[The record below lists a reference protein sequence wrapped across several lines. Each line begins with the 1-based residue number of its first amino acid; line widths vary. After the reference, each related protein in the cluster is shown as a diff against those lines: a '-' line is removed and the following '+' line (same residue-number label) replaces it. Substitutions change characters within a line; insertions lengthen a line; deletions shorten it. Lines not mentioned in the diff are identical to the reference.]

1 MMNQHRSAAL
11 LDHEGHPLL
20 DCADCGSPLSASDLG
35 DVGLPL
41 PNPAD
46 SAEDYC
52 DAQLLDPRELRHLHC
67 LEAELADA
75 Q

>member
-1 MMNQHRSAAL
+1 MANQHRSAAL
-11 LDHEGHPLL
+11 LDREGRPILA
-20 DCADCGSPLSASDLG
+20 CADCGSPLSASDLG
-35 DVGLPL
+35 DLGLPV
-41 PNPAD
+41 PDQAE
-46 SAEDYC
+46 SAADYC

>member
-1 MMNQHRSAAL
+1 MANRHRSAAL
-11 LDHEGHPLL
+11 LDRDGHPFLA
-20 DCADCGSPLSASDLG
+20 CADCGSPLSASDL
-35 DVGLPL
+35 DDLGLPV
-41 PNPAD
+41 PHQAD

-52 DAQLLDPRELRHLHC
+52 DAQFLDPSELRHLRC